1 MILDRNGEILL
12 LRASRAFSG
21 GMSASMSGTPSGS
34 KSLHGEKVLAQMSKP
49 FVLNGLARGEL
60 AKKKSLHKI
69 ENVNGVAV
77 L

>member
-1 MILDRNGEILL
+1 VFPL
-12 LRASRAFSG
+12 
-21 GMSASMSGTPSGS
+21 GTPSGS